1 MWNPVKIEFEN
12 LFSHKHSVYEFK
24 NNACTVIFGKNM
36 TDKSLDNNGA
46 GKTTLF
52 EAICIAL
59 TSESL
64 RNIKKDAFINR
75 EEDECK
81 ITFELYNSVMRM
93 KLVIQRVFYRGSKS
107 SQVFIWENGVLNDQL
122 TSVNDCNKRIMELI
136 GISKEDLLRYF
147 IISQDNTY
155 TFFTASD
162 AEKKEVMNRITS
174 ADVILPAIEELDKR
188 REEIEPKIEDAKIK
202 IMQLEQRKETLEEQ
216 LSEARDKSGYEER
229 IAEKKSRIKS
239 GEEYISQ
246 WEEDI
251 QTIQNK
257 IDKYQQD
264 IQSNTSP
271 LDVSGMIEQ
280 RKKSIAKMSKLQDEI
295 SENNGVIRKVKNELM
310 GKQKCP
316 KCGEEFIPKST
327 LNLSVEECE
336 DLLKQANE
344 ELERQNALLQKLEE
358 EIEKQNKE
366 IKKAQQQ
373 EDYVNSL
380 RNKKAQEE
388 RKLAEVQDDIK
399 RGKKRI
405 EQLQEEIREIEKER
419 DNNSSEK
426 GLLDKIKDCDNKL
439 VLTRGI
445 LNPLEN
451 SMELIKFW
459 KFNLGRSGFTTY
471 LANKSVKII
480 EGITNSYL
488 RKFGVEISVVI
499 NGFKV
504 LKSGDVREKIDVFVT
519 NDGLNAEQFLAKSGG
534 ERGRVILAGILGI
547 QHLINASTNGKGLNL
562 LVLDE
567 ALSGIDCN
575 GTMEI
580 IKTIEQMNT
589 TVLMITQNIEDV
601 SICKNYLQVVKED
614 GVSRYVL

>member
-12 LFSHKHSVYEFK
+12 LFSHKHSVYEF
-24 NNACTVIFGKNM
+24 NNNTCTVIFGKNM

-75 EEDECK
+75 DEDECK
-81 ITFELYNSVMRM
+81 ITFELYNAVVRM
-93 KLVIQRVFYRGSKS
+93 KLVIQRVFYNGSKS
-107 SQVFIWENGVLNDQL
+107 SQVSIWENDVLNDQL

-162 AEKKEVMNRITS
+162 SEKKEVMNRITL
-174 ADVILPAIEELDKR
+174 ADVIIPSLEELAKR
-188 REEIEPKIEDAKIK
+188 KDDIEPKIEDAKLK
-202 IMQLEQRKETLEEQ
+202 IMQLEQRKKTLEEQ
-216 LSEARDKSGYEER
+216 LAEAHNKSGYDEQ
-229 IAEKKSRIKS
+229 IADKRGRIKS
-239 GEEYISQ
+239 GEEYIFQ
-246 WEEDI
+246 LEKDI
-251 QTIQNK
+251 KTIQKQIDDLSHK
-257 IDKYQQD
+257 IQ
-264 IQSNTSP
+264 INMTP
-271 LDVSGMIEQ
+271 LDVSGMIEN
-280 RKKSIAKMSKLQDEI
+280 RKKTIEREKRLQDEI
-295 SENNGVIRKVKNELM
+295 AENNGIIRKVKSELM

-316 KCGEEFIPKST
+316 KCGEEFIPNSELQFT
-327 LNLSVEECE
+327 VEQCE
-336 DLLKQANE
+336 DLLKQASD
-344 ELERQNALLQKLEE
+344 ELDNQNIELKKIEA
-358 EIEKQNKE
+358 EISQQSVE
-366 IKKAQQQ
+366 IKKAQAQ
-373 EDYVNSL
+373 EDYVNVL
-380 RNKKAQEE
+380 RNNRSKEE
-388 RKLAEVQDDIK
+388 RKLAGVQDDIQ

-405 EQLQEEIREIEKER
+405 EQLKNEIAEIEKER
-419 DNNSSEK
+419 DNNLVEK
-426 GLLDKIKDCDNKL
+426 GLQEKIKDCDTRL
-439 VLTRGI
+439 VLIHGI
-445 LNPLEN
+445 LNPLLED
-451 SMELIKFW
+451 MELIKFW
-459 KFNLGRSGFTTY
+459 QFNMGRSGFTTY

-488 RKFGVEISVVI
+488 RKFGVEISVII

-504 LKSGDVREKIDVFVT
+504 LKSGEVREKIDVFVT
-519 NDGLNAEQFLAKSGG
+519 NDGLNSEQFLAKSGG

-547 QHLINASTNGKGLNL
+547 QHLINTSTNGRGLNL

-567 ALSGIDCN
+567 ALSGIDSN

-614 GVSRYVL
+614 GVSRYIL